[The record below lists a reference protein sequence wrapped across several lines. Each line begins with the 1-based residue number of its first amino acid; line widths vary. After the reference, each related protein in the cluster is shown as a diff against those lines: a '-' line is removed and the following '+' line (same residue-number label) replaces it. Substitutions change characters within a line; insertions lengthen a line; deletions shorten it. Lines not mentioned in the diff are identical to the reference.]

1 MQGMDWPLLAVSG
14 GFLLCFLAAALV
26 DIDAVSALVGAL
38 FAWST
43 KVFGLY
49 WQILMLAT
57 FVISLGI
64 GFSRCGACAWAA
76 WTDGPTSA
84 PSTGSP

>member
-57 FVISLGI
+57 FVSAWA
-64 GFSRCGACAWAA
+64 SASAAAAACAWAA